1 MFRCDLVHCGAE
13 CRTVNC
19 GFRETTVLLTMQ
31 DLIEADDVPLWRL
44 IAIALQAAG
53 LRAAFLLATF
63 LRR

>member
-1 MFRCDLVHCGAE
+1 
-13 CRTVNC
+13 
-19 GFRETTVLLTMQ
+19 MQ

-63 LRR
+63 LRRFAR